1 MTPIRI
7 LGRFTATTA
16 ATTAVA
22 GAIAVVGAGLYGGAL
37 LAAEGDALRAL
48 DRRADGSAIL
58 NLVVTDGPMEPPAIV
73 FTDEAGEQLSLAD
86 YRGTPVAVHFWA
98 TWCFPCRAELPTM
111 DALQR
116 EFGDALVILPLSL
129 DRDGA
134 ALVRNYYEDHDLTT
148 LPVMIDE
155 KMAAGRAL
163 RVHGIPA
170 TIFVNGEG
178 AEVARVLG
186 DRDWTD
192 PDVIELV
199 RHIVE

>member
-1 MTPIRI
+1 MTSFRI
-7 LGRFTATTA
+7 LGRL
-16 ATTAVA
+16 TAVA
-22 GAIAVVGAGLYGGAL
+22 VIGAALYGGSP

-48 DRRADGSAIL
+48 DTRADGSAIL
-58 NLVVTDGPMEPPAIV
+58 NLVVSDGPMEPPPVA
-73 FTDEAGEQLSLAD
+73 FTDEAGQELSLAD

-98 TWCFPCRAELPTM
+98 TWCFPCRAEMPTM

-116 EFGDALVILPLSL
+116 ELGDALVILPLSL

-134 ALVRNYYEDHDLTT
+134 RLVRNYYDDHDLVT

-155 KMAAGRAL
+155 KMKAGRAL

-170 TIFVNGEG
+170 TVFINADG

-186 DRDWTD
+186 DRDWSD

>member
-1 MTPIRI
+1 MKGIRI
-7 LGRFTATTA
+7 LGRLA
-16 ATTAVA
+16 AVF
-22 GAIAVVGAGLYGGAL
+22 AIVGIASHAGAL
-37 LAAEGDALRAL
+37 LAAEGEALRAL
-48 DRRADGSAIL
+48 DQRIDGTPIL
-58 NLVVTDGPMEPPAIV
+58 NLVVTDGPLEPPPIA
-73 FTDEAGEQLSLAD
+73 FTDEAGEERSLAD

-98 TWCFPCRAELPTM
+98 TWCFPCRAEMPTM

-116 EFGDALVILPLSL
+116 EFGDELIVLPLSL

-134 ALVRNYYEDHDLTT
+134 ELVRNYYDDHNLTT
-148 LPVMIDE
+148 LPVFIDE

-170 TIFVNGEG
+170 TVFVNGEG

-186 DRDWTD
+186 DRDWSD

-199 RHIVE
+199 RHIIE

>member
-7 LGRFTATTA
+7 LGRFTA
-16 ATTAVA
+16 
-22 GAIAVVGAGLYGGAL
+22 AIAVVAVSGATLYGGAL

-58 NLVVTDGPMEPPAIV
+58 NLVVTDGPMEPPAIA

-116 EFGDALVILPLSL
+116 EFGDTLVILPLSL

-192 PDVIELV
+192 PAVIELV
-199 RHIVE
+199 RHIIQ

>member
-1 MTPIRI
+1 MTSIRI
-7 LGRFTATTA
+7 LGRLA
-16 ATTAVA
+16 AALVIV
-22 GAIAVVGAGLYGGAL
+22 GIAAHGGSL
-37 LAAEGDALRAL
+37 LAADTEALRAL
-48 DRRADGSAIL
+48 DQRADGSPVL
-58 NLVVTDGPMEPPAIV
+58 NLVVPDGPLDVPPLA
-73 FTDEAGEQLSLAD
+73 FTDEAGETRSVAD
-86 YRGTPVAVHFWA
+86 FRGTPVAVHFWA
-98 TWCFPCRAELPTM
+98 TWCFPCRAEMPTM

-116 EFGDALVILPLSL
+116 EFGDTLVILPLSL

-134 ALVRNYYEDHDLTT
+134 ELVRSYYDDHGLTT

-155 KMAAGRAL
+155 KMKAGRAL

-170 TIFVNGEG
+170 TVFLNGEG

-199 RHIVE
+199 RHIIQ

>member
-1 MTPIRI
+1 MTSIRI
-7 LGRFTATTA
+7 FGRLVA
-16 ATTAVA
+16 AAAVIGVA
-22 GAIAVVGAGLYGGAL
+22 LYGGSL

-48 DRRADGSAIL
+48 DKRADGSAIL
-58 NLVVTDGPMEPPAIV
+58 NLVVTDGPLEPPPIA

-98 TWCFPCRAELPTM
+98 TWCFPCRAEMPTM

-116 EFGDALVILPLSL
+116 ELGDELVILPLSL

-186 DRDWTD
+186 DRDWSD

-199 RHIVE
+199 RHIIE

>member
-1 MTPIRI
+1 MKGIRI
-7 LGRFTATTA
+7 LGRLA
-16 ATTAVA
+16 AVF
-22 GAIAVVGAGLYGGAL
+22 AIVGIASHAGAL
-37 LAAEGDALRAL
+37 LAAEGEALRAL
-48 DRRADGSAIL
+48 DRRIDGTPIL
-58 NLVVTDGPMEPPAIV
+58 NLVVTDGPLEPPPIA
-73 FTDEAGEQLSLAD
+73 FTDEAGEERSLAD

-98 TWCFPCRAELPTM
+98 TWCFPCRAEMPTM

-116 EFGDALVILPLSL
+116 EFGDELIVLPLSL

-134 ALVRNYYEDHDLTT
+134 ELVRNYYDDHNLTT
-148 LPVMIDE
+148 LPVFIDE

-170 TIFVNGEG
+170 TVFVNGEG

-186 DRDWTD
+186 DRDWSD

-199 RHIVE
+199 RHIIE

>member
-1 MTPIRI
+1 MTSIRT
-7 LGRFTATTA
+7 LGRFA
-16 ATTAVA
+16 AAVA
-22 GAIAVVGAGLYGGAL
+22 VIGAALHAGSL
-37 LAAEGDALRAL
+37 LAAEGDELRAL
-48 DRRADGSAIL
+48 DKRVDGSAIL
-58 NLVVTDGPMEPPAIV
+58 NLVVSDGPIEPPPIA
-73 FTDEAGEQLSLAD
+73 FTDEAGEELTLAD

-98 TWCFPCRAELPTM
+98 TWCFPCRAEMPTM

-116 EFGDALVILPLSL
+116 EFGDDLIILPLSL

-134 ALVRNYYEDHDLTT
+134 PLVRNYYNDHNLVT

-170 TIFVNGEG
+170 TVFINAEG

-186 DRDWTD
+186 DRDWSD
-192 PDVIELV
+192 PDVIALV

>member
-1 MTPIRI
+1 MTSIRT
-7 LGRFTATTA
+7 LGRLA
-16 ATTAVA
+16 AAVA
-22 GAIAVVGAGLYGGAL
+22 VIGVALHGGFV
-37 LAAEGDALRAL
+37 LAAEGDELRAL
-48 DRRADGSAIL
+48 DKRVDGSAIL
-58 NLVVTDGPMEPPAIV
+58 NLVVTDGPIEPPPIA
-73 FTDEAGEQLSLAD
+73 FTDEVGEELTLAD
-86 YRGTPVAVHFWA
+86 YKGTPVAVHFWA
-98 TWCFPCRAELPTM
+98 TWCFPCRAEMPTM

-116 EFGDALVILPLSL
+116 ELGDDLIILPLSL

-134 ALVRNYYEDHDLTT
+134 ALVRNYYNDHDLVT

-155 KMAAGRAL
+155 KMAAGRTL

-170 TIFVNGEG
+170 TVFINAEG

-186 DRDWTD
+186 DRDWSD

>member
-1 MTPIRI
+1 MTSLRS
-7 LGRFTATTA
+7 LGRFA
-16 ATTAVA
+16 AAVA
-22 GAIAVVGAGLYGGAL
+22 VIGVALHAGSL
-37 LAAEGDALRAL
+37 LAAEGDELRAL
-48 DRRADGSAIL
+48 DKRIDGSAIL
-58 NLVVTDGPMEPPAIV
+58 NLVVSDGPIEPPPIA
-73 FTDEAGEQLSLAD
+73 FTDEAGEELTLAD

-98 TWCFPCRAELPTM
+98 TWCFPCRAEMPTM

-116 EFGDALVILPLSL
+116 EFGDDLVILPLSL

-134 ALVRNYYEDHDLTT
+134 PLVRNYYDDHDLVT

-170 TIFVNGEG
+170 TVFINAEG

-186 DRDWTD
+186 DRDWSD
-192 PDVIELV
+192 PDVIALV

>member
-1 MTPIRI
+1 MTSLRS
-7 LGRFTATTA
+7 LGRFA
-16 ATTAVA
+16 AAVA
-22 GAIAVVGAGLYGGAL
+22 VIGVALHAGSL
-37 LAAEGDALRAL
+37 LAAEGDELRAL
-48 DRRADGSAIL
+48 DKRIDGSAIL
-58 NLVVTDGPMEPPAIV
+58 NLVVSDGPIEPPPIA
-73 FTDEAGEQLSLAD
+73 FTDEAGEELTLAD

-98 TWCFPCRAELPTM
+98 TWCFPCRAEMPTM

-116 EFGDALVILPLSL
+116 EFGDDLVILPLSL

-134 ALVRNYYEDHDLTT
+134 PLVRNYYNDHDLVT

-170 TIFVNGEG
+170 TVFINAEG

-186 DRDWTD
+186 DRDWSD
-192 PDVIELV
+192 PDVIALV

>member
-1 MTPIRI
+1 MTSLRF
-7 LGRFTATTA
+7 LGRFA
-16 ATTAVA
+16 
-22 GAIAVVGAGLYGGAL
+22 AVVAVIGAALHAGSL
-37 LAAEGDALRAL
+37 LAAEGDELRAL
-48 DRRADGSAIL
+48 DKRIDGSAIL
-58 NLVVTDGPMEPPAIV
+58 NLVVSDGPIEPPPIA
-73 FTDEAGEQLSLAD
+73 FTDEAGEELTLAD

-98 TWCFPCRAELPTM
+98 TWCFPCRAEMPTM

-116 EFGDALVILPLSL
+116 EFGDDLVILPLSL

-134 ALVRNYYEDHDLTT
+134 PLVRNYYNDHDLVT

-170 TIFVNGEG
+170 TVFINAEG

-186 DRDWTD
+186 DRDWSD
-192 PDVIELV
+192 PDVIALV
-199 RHIVE
+199 RHIIE

>member
-1 MTPIRI
+1 MTSLRT
-7 LGRFTATTA
+7 LGRFA
-16 ATTAVA
+16 AAVA
-22 GAIAVVGAGLYGGAL
+22 VIGAALYAGSL
-37 LAAEGDALRAL
+37 LAAEGDELRAL
-48 DRRADGSAIL
+48 DKRIDGSAIL
-58 NLVVTDGPMEPPAIV
+58 NLVVSDGPIEPPPIA
-73 FTDEAGEQLSLAD
+73 FTDEAGEELTLAD

-98 TWCFPCRAELPTM
+98 TWCFPCRAEMPTM

-116 EFGDALVILPLSL
+116 EFGDDLVILPLSL

-134 ALVRNYYEDHDLTT
+134 PLVRNYYNDHDLVT

-170 TIFVNGEG
+170 TVFINAEG

-186 DRDWTD
+186 DRDWSD
-192 PDVIELV
+192 PDVIALV
-199 RHIVE
+199 RHIIE

>member
-1 MTPIRI
+1 MTGSRI
-7 LGRFTATTA
+7 LGRL
-16 ATTAVA
+16 A
-22 GAIAVVGAGLYGGAL
+22 GAAVIVAVGVAFQSGAL
-37 LAAEGDALRAL
+37 FAADAELLRTL
-48 DRRADGSAIL
+48 DRHSDGSPVL
-58 NLVVTDGPMEPPAIV
+58 NLVVSDGPLEPPPIA
-73 FTDEAGEQLSLAD
+73 FTDEAGTALSLAN

-98 TWCFPCRAELPTM
+98 TWCFPCRAEMPTM

-116 EFGDALVILPLSL
+116 ALGEDMIILPLSL

-134 ALVRNYYEDHDLTT
+134 TLVRAYYDDHDLTT

-170 TIFVNGEG
+170 TIFINGEG

-186 DRDWTD
+186 DRDWSD
-192 PDVIELV
+192 PAVIELV
-199 RHIVE
+199 RHIID

>member
-1 MTPIRI
+1 MKGIGVLAR
-7 LGRFTATTA
+7 LTA
-16 ATTAVA
+16 AVAVIGVA
-22 GAIAVVGAGLYGGAL
+22 LYGGAL
-37 LAAEGDALRAL
+37 LAADGETLRAL
-48 DRRADGSAIL
+48 DKRVDGSPIL
-58 NLVVTDGPMEPPAIV
+58 NLVVTDGPMEPPPIV
-73 FTDEAGEQLSLAD
+73 FTDEAGEELSLAD

-98 TWCFPCRAELPTM
+98 TWCFPCRAEMPTM

-116 EFGDALVILPLSL
+116 ELGDALAILPLSL

-134 ALVRNYYEDHDLTT
+134 PLVRNYYNDHDLVT

-170 TIFVNGEG
+170 TVFINAES

-186 DRDWTD
+186 DRDWSD

-199 RHIVE
+199 RHIIE

>member
-1 MTPIRI
+1 MTSLRF
-7 LGRFTATTA
+7 LGRFA
-16 ATTAVA
+16 
-22 GAIAVVGAGLYGGAL
+22 AIAAVIGAALHGGSL

-48 DRRADGSAIL
+48 DKRVDGSAIL
-58 NLVVTDGPMEPPAIV
+58 NLVVSDGPIEPPPIA
-73 FTDEAGEQLSLAD
+73 FTDEAGAELSLAD
-86 YRGTPVAVHFWA
+86 YKGTPVAVHFWA
-98 TWCFPCRAELPTM
+98 TWCFPCRAEMPTM

-116 EFGDALVILPLSL
+116 ELGDDLVILPLSL

-134 ALVRNYYEDHDLTT
+134 PLVRNYYNDHDLVT

-170 TIFVNGEG
+170 TVFINAEG

-186 DRDWTD
+186 DRDWSD

-199 RHIVE
+199 RHIIE

>member
-7 LGRFTATTA
+7 LGRFTA
-16 ATTAVA
+16 
-22 GAIAVVGAGLYGGAL
+22 AIAVVAVSGAALYGGAL

-58 NLVVTDGPMEPPAIV
+58 NLVVTDGPMEPPAIS
-73 FTDEAGEQLSLAD
+73 FTDEAGETLSLAD

-116 EFGDALVILPLSL
+116 EFGDTLVILPLSL

-186 DRDWTD
+186 DRDWSD

-199 RHIVE
+199 RHIIE

>member
-1 MTPIRI
+1 MTGIRI
-7 LGRFTATTA
+7 IGRLA
-16 ATTAVA
+16 AVFAIVGIASHA
-22 GAIAVVGAGLYGGAL
+22 GTL
-37 LAAEGDALRAL
+37 LAAEGEALRAL
-48 DRRADGSAIL
+48 DQRIDGTPIL
-58 NLVVTDGPMEPPAIV
+58 NLVVTDGPLEPPPIA
-73 FTDEAGEQLSLAD
+73 FTDEAGDERSLAD

-98 TWCFPCRAELPTM
+98 TWCFPCRAEMPTM

-116 EFGDALVILPLSL
+116 ELGDELIVLPLSL

-134 ALVRNYYEDHDLTT
+134 ELVRNYYNDHNLTT
-148 LPVMIDE
+148 LPVFIDE

-170 TIFVNGEG
+170 TVFVNGEG

-186 DRDWTD
+186 DRDWSD

-199 RHIVE
+199 RHIIE